1 METLRVNY
9 YKIKNALE
17 EMFYCFFLQN
27 IVIISKI
34 MTELWI
40 TTQLEKMK

>member
-27 IVIISKI
+27 IVIISK
-34 MTELWI
+34 ELWI